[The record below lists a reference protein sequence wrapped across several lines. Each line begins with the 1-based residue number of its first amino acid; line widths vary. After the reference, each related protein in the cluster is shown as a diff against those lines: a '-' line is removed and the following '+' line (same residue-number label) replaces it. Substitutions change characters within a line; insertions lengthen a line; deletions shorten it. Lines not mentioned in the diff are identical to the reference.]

1 MKCFFYEHVTFLFIC
16 LLIITIINILKMRFL
31 SNVLST
37 IVGIFLFGFI
47 FFFFILI
54 IGAFAGSGDGK
65 PKLEKNSVI
74 ELDLSEITLD
84 YNGTFEPS
92 PFEAL
97 LESKQKA
104 SVIEVIDAIEAAKTD
119 DDIKGISILKNNS
132 LLGLAQTKAIRNK
145 LDEFKKS
152 GKFVYA
158 YSDVLS
164 QKDYYLNS
172 VADQIY
178 LNPVGELDFKGLASE
193 VIYMKDLQEKS
204 GVKFEV
210 IRHGKYKSAV
220 EPYLAQ
226 EMSAENREQLTVLLQ
241 SIWETVVT
249 DIAASRKIDVN
260 VLNSIAD
267 NLGARTPNMALDAKL
282 IDKIGYE
289 DEYHDLIHKKLKA
302 KKDTEYNKISIS
314 EYASIA
320 DSPSTNFTADNT
332 IAVIYAQGEIQSGEG
347 SVNIIG
353 EGSINRSLREARED
367 KDVKAVVLRVDSPG
381 GSALTSELIWREIE
395 LTKKVKPVVVS
406 MGNVA
411 ASGGY
416 YISCNSDYIF
426 AEPSTITGSIGV
438 FGMLPNMSELGKNIG
453 INAEQVKTHKNASG
467 YSLFEPLE
475 EDYKN
480 VVLEGIENVYST
492 FLQRVAD
499 GRKMTTDQVDAIA
512 QGRVWTGTD
521 ALKNGLVDQL
531 GNLDDA
537 IKHAAKLAK
546 IKEYRTENFPE
557 YKTNFN
563 DLLANL
569 SGISLF
575 QSKEALLKEQLG
587 TEAYMLL
594 EKIKRAQNTKGV
606 QAMMPFSLEIK

>member
-1 MKCFFYEHVTFLFIC
+1 
-16 LLIITIINILKMRFL
+16 MRFL

-37 IVGIFLFGFI
+37 IVGLFLFCFI

-54 IGAFAGSGDGK
+54 IGAIAGSGDGK
-65 PKLEKNSVI
+65 PKPKNNSVI

-84 YNGTFEPS
+84 YNGK
-92 PFEAL
+92 FEASPLDAL
-97 LESKQKA
+97 LNEGKKA

-119 DDIKGISILKNNS
+119 KDIKGISILKNNS
-132 LLGLAQTKAIRNK
+132 SLGLAQSKAIRNK
-145 LDEFKKS
+145 LEEFKKS

-158 YSDVLS
+158 YSDVLM
-164 QKDYYLNS
+164 QNDYYLNS

-220 EPYLAQ
+220 EPFLAQ
-226 EMSAENREQLTVLLQ
+226 EMSPENREQLSELLQ
-241 SIWETVVT
+241 SIWQTIVT
-249 DIAASRKIDVN
+249 DISESRKIDVAT
-260 VLNSIAD
+260 LNIIAD
-267 NLGARTPNMALDAKL
+267 SLGARTPKLALETKL

-289 DEYHDLIHKKLKA
+289 DEYHDLIRTKLKV
-302 KKDTEYNKISIS
+302 KKDEEYNKISIS
-314 EYASIA
+314 DYASIA

-332 IAVIYAQGEIQSGEG
+332 IAVIYAQGEIQGGEG

-353 EGSINRSLREARED
+353 EGSINRSLKEARED
-367 KDVKAVVLRVDSPG
+367 EDVKAVVLRVDSPG

-416 YISCNSDYIF
+416 YISCNANTIF

-438 FGMLPNMSELGKNIG
+438 FGLLPNLNEVGKNIG

-467 YSLFEPLE
+467 YSVFEPLDE
-475 EDYKN
+475 NFKG
-480 VVLEGIENVYST
+480 VVLESIEDVYST
-492 FLQRVAD
+492 FLKRVAD
-499 GRKMTTDQVDAIA
+499 GRKMTTEQVDAIA
-512 QGRVWTGTD
+512 QGRIWTGTD
-521 ALKNGLVDQL
+521 AVKNGLVDKIGGL
-531 GNLDDA
+531 NDA
-537 IKHAAKLAK
+537 IKHAATLAK
-546 IKEYRTENFPE
+546 IKDFRTENYPE
-557 YKTNFN
+557 YETNFE
-563 DLLANL
+563 DLLASM
-569 SGISLF
+569 SGISIF
-575 QSKEALLKEQLG
+575 KTKEDLLKEQIG
-587 TEAYMLL
+587 TEAYLLL
-594 EKIKRAQNTKGV
+594 EKIQKAQKMKGV
-606 QAMMPFSLEIK
+606 QALMPYELDIK